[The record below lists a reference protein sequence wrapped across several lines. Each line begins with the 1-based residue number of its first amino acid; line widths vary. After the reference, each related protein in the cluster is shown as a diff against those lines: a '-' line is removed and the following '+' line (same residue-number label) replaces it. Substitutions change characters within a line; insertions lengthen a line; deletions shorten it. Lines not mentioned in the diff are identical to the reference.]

1 MKMYNQDIR
10 EKAKAAGVMLW
21 KIAEKLQMTDGNFSR
36 KLRRELTEAEK
47 QKIYTII
54 AELKAGN

>member
-1 MKMYNQDIR
+1 MYNQDIR